1 MDKLDLVFVH
11 QFGTAFIDDARQIGH
26 KDIAFGHAHLDEQA
40 QTSKRRSTCAG
51 CDELDLFQV
60 FTRDFDA
67 IQNRSA
73 HNDRCTVLVVM
84 KNRNLH
90 AFAQFALDV
99 KTIGGFD
106 VF

>member
-1 MDKLDLVFVH
+1 MHKLDLVFIH
-11 QFGTAFIDDARQIGH
+11 QLGAAFIDYARQIGH
-26 KDIAFGHAHLDEQA
+26 KNIALRHAHFDEQA
-40 QTSKRRSTCAG
+40 QTSKRRSTCAR
-51 CDELDLFQV
+51 CDEFDLFQV
-60 FTRDFDA
+60 FARDFDA

-73 HNDRCTVLVVM
+73 HNDRRAVLVVM
-84 KNRNLH
+84 KNGDLH